1 MSEDQQKSMSL
12 SIRLLKV
19 GKTHVEALREGHSL
33 KSVPSE
39 NGVLFVD
46 QSPARTPGWYRFIG
60 EFASAEFLPLQNQ
73 SCAAIL
79 FLQVQSD
86 VVPTSVRTMVLTFGT
101 GHHSLDQDSC
111 ERGFGLRVALNCIA
125 RSSLRGVDVATL
137 DATTFQKRIQA
148 SRKADLGGF
157 GLDIERDLL
166 RLAAGI
172 PNDTTFARALTG
184 RDALN
189 MSTVTSPNSVIEKC
203 KKALELFQS
212 VEYKRDYAWVDL
224 ITPVTDKSL
233 VIDLD
238 TLAYNELFQLLNGYP
253 SDLHIALPDIIG
265 PEDGYEI
272 GYFGV
277 GLKSG
282 KKDTFLEVSIDDYVG
297 QIQAGRP
304 SELSGMEVI
313 KTGHEIRVVINGEG
327 DKRQKRKL
335 YDCFVYEV
343 VSGGNT
349 YVLFSGEWYLIDS
362 VFYNSVESEFRRLVS
377 LTPVVA
383 STYAKNERD
392 FIAELDA
399 NTNLLNL
406 DQVKISPLGAPNS
419 NLEPCDFLCRT
430 KRFIHLKDGHSSAPI
445 SHLWNQGLVSAESFI
460 RDDKF
465 RKDLRAAAVQRQ
477 RATSKANFHILL
489 PAVGVRPEAKDYKVV
504 FGIMRHRYKN
514 SGLLGLPFF
523 SKVSLRA
530 VARRIEL
537 MGYPVE
543 VHLIEKL

>member
-1 MSEDQQKSMSL
+1 MAGDEQKSMSL
-12 SIRLLKV
+12 SIRLLKK
-19 GKTHVEALREGHSL
+19 GNSYVEALREGHSL
-33 KSVPSE
+33 KSIPSE
-39 NGVLFVD
+39 SGVLFVD
-46 QSPARTPGWYRFIG
+46 QSPARSPGWYKFIG
-60 EFASAEFLPLQNQ
+60 EFASNEFAPLQNQ
-73 SCAAIL
+73 SCAAVL
-79 FLQVQSD
+79 FLQVYSD
-86 VVPTSVRTMVLTFGT
+86 VAPLEYRTMVLTFGT
-101 GHHSLDQDSC
+101 GHHSLDQDAC

-172 PNDTTFARALTG
+172 PSDTTFARALTG

-189 MSTVTSPNSVIEKC
+189 ITTTTSPSSVVEKC

-212 VEYKRDYAWVDL
+212 SEYKKDYAWVDL
-224 ITPVTDKSL
+224 ISPVPDKKL
-233 VIDLD
+233 ILELDVI
-238 TLAYNELFQLLNGYP
+238 AYGELSELLKGNA
-253 SDLHIALPDIIG
+253 SDIHIALPDIIG

-272 GYFGV
+272 GYFGA

-282 KKDTFLEVSIDDYVG
+282 KKEVFSEVSIEDYVN

-304 SELSGMEVI
+304 TDVYSMDVI
-313 KTGHEIRVVINGEG
+313 KANHDVRVVVNGEG
-327 DKRQKRKL
+327 DRSQKRKI
-335 YDCFVYEV
+335 YDCFVFETV
-343 VSGGNT
+343 WKGST
-349 YVLFSGEWYLIDS
+349 YVLFGGDWYLIDAG
-362 VFYNSVESEFRRLVS
+362 FYNSVEDEFRRLVS
-377 LTPVVA
+377 LTPLVA
-383 STYAKNERD
+383 NTHSKNERD
-392 FIAELDA
+392 FIVELDV
-399 NTNLLNL
+399 NLDLLNL
-406 DQVKISPLGAPNS
+406 DQVKLSPAGAPNS

-477 RATSKANFHILL
+477 KLTSKSHFHTLL
-489 PAVGVRPEAKDYKVV
+489 PGTGVRPNPRDYKVV
-504 FGIMRHRYKN
+504 FGIMRHRYKS
-514 SGLLGLPFF
+514 SGTLGLPFF

>member
-1 MSEDQQKSMSL
+1 MDDDQQKSMSL
-12 SIRLLKV
+12 SIRLLKN
-19 GKTHVEALREGHSL
+19 GKTHIEALREGHSL

-46 QSPARTPGWYRFIG
+46 QSPEKTPGWYKFIG
-60 EFASAEFLPLQNQ
+60 EFASAEFLSLKNQ
-73 SCAAIL
+73 SCAAVL
-79 FLQVQSD
+79 FLQIQSD
-86 VVPTSVRTMVLTFGT
+86 SVPASCRTMVLTFGT
-101 GHHSLDQDSC
+101 GHHSLDLDAC

-172 PNDTTFARALTG
+172 PSDTTFARALTG

-189 MSTVTSPNSVIEKC
+189 ISTVTSPSSVIGKC

-212 VEYKRDYAWVDL
+212 LEYRRDYAWVDL
-224 ITPVTDKSL
+224 ISPVTDKNL
-233 VIDLD
+233 VSDLD
-238 TLAYNELFQLLNGYP
+238 VLVYNELVELLDGRA

-282 KKDTFLEVSIDDYVG
+282 KKDVFLEVSIEDYIG

-304 SELSGMEVI
+304 SELSSMDVI
-313 KTGHEIRVVINGEG
+313 KHGHEIRVVINGEG
-327 DKRQKRKL
+327 DRRQKRKI

-343 VSGGNT
+343 VLNGNT
-349 YVLFSGEWYLIDS
+349 YVLFGGDWYLIDGG
-362 VFYNSVESEFRRLVS
+362 FYHAVEAEFRRLVS
-377 LTPVVA
+377 LAPFVA
-383 STYAKNERD
+383 STYSKNERD

-399 NTNLLNL
+399 DVNLLNL
-406 DQVKISPLGAPNS
+406 DQVKLSPLGATNS

-445 SHLWNQGLVSAESFI
+445 SHLWNQGLVSAESFV

-465 RKDLRAAAVQRQ
+465 RRDLRAAAVQRQ
-477 RATSKANFHILL
+477 RATSKSNFHTLL
-489 PAVGVRPEAKDYKVV
+489 PTGGTRPEAKDYKVV
-504 FGIMRHRYKN
+504 FGIMRHRYKS

-530 VARRIEL
+530 VAKRIEL

>member
-1 MSEDQQKSMSL
+1 MDNEQQKSMSL
-12 SIRLLKV
+12 SIRLLKT
-19 GKTHVEALREGHSL
+19 GKTHIEALREGHSL

-39 NGVLFVD
+39 SGALFID
-46 QSPARTPGWYRFIG
+46 QSPARTPAWYRFIG
-60 EFASAEFLPLQNQ
+60 EFASGEFLTLKNQ
-73 SCAAIL
+73 SCAAVL
-79 FLQVQSD
+79 FLRVHSD
-86 VVPTSVRTMVLTFGT
+86 VDSTSHRTMVLTFGT
-101 GHHSLDQDSC
+101 GHHSLDQDAC

-148 SRKADLGGF
+148 SRKADIGGF

-189 MSTVTSPNSVIEKC
+189 MTTVTSPSSVLDKC

-224 ITPVTDKSL
+224 ISPVPDKDL
-233 VIDLD
+233 MVDLD
-238 TLAYNELFQLLNGYP
+238 ALAYDEIVELLKGRA
-253 SDLHIALPDIIG
+253 SDIHIALPDIIG

-272 GYFGV
+272 GYFGA

-282 KKDTFLEVSIDDYVG
+282 RKDVFSEVSIEDYIG

-304 SELSGMEVI
+304 SDVFSMDVI
-313 KTGHEIRVVINGEG
+313 KTSHDVRVVVNGEG
-327 DKRQKRKL
+327 DKSQKRKI
-335 YDCFVYEV
+335 YDCFVFEV
-343 VSGGNT
+343 VWKGNT
-349 YVLFSGEWYLIDS
+349 YVLFGGDWYLIDTG
-362 VFYNSVESEFRRLVS
+362 FYNSVETEFRRLVS
-377 LTPVVA
+377 LTPFVA
-383 STYAKNERD
+383 STLSKNERD
-392 FIAELDA
+392 FISELDA
-399 NTNLLNL
+399 SLDLLNL
-406 DQVKISPLGAPNS
+406 DQVKLSPVGAPNS

-477 RATSKANFHILL
+477 RETAKSNFHTLL
-489 PAVGVRPEAKDYKVV
+489 PAAGVRPDPRDYKVV

-514 SGLLGLPFF
+514 SGVLGLPFF

-530 VARRIEL
+530 VAKRIEL